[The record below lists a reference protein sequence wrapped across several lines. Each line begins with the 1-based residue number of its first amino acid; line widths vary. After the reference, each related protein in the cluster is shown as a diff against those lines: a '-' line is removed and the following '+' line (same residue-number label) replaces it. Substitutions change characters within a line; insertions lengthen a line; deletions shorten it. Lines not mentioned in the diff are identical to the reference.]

1 MPRVIL
7 RDEEFCEQEEAEE
20 EEKAEEE
27 ELVIAEGVVVEV
39 AVEDDG
45 ESEVE
50 VAERG
55 QTPTN
60 SMTSRVSLGSSEMP
74 SLGNWIL
81 EEEGNG
87 WQGIRRGG

>member
-1 MPRVIL
+1 M
-7 RDEEFCEQEEAEE
+7 
-20 EEKAEEE
+20 
-27 ELVIAEGVVVEV
+27 
-39 AVEDDG
+39 
-45 ESEVE
+45 
-50 VAERG
+50 AERG

-87 WQGIRRGG
+87 YQERKGGRVGLLEVEKSPKEVIRNAEFGELDPGRGG